1 MLWLK
6 LPLKLRQ
13 FLGQKTMKSTVGDLT
28 RFGLPKP
35 DHKLYE
41 THPIANSQLV
51 YYLGH
56 GDITAVPDVKL
67 FHRHSA
73 ELTDGQE
80 IEPDLV
86 VMATGYRPVFEF
98 LYPGLLATDAKGKP
112 RLALHA
118 FPKRLP
124 TLAVAGLLQPDS
136 GLFPLVHWQT
146 VAFAKLLKLRDAAP
160 GKAAAVFR
168 RLESEV
174 DRTWTDAKVK
184 DSSRHWFEI
193 SHLTYLKAI
202 EQLIQEASS

>member
-1 MLWLK
+1 M
-6 LPLKLRQ
+6 Q
-13 FLGQKTMKSTVGDLT
+13 STVGDLT

-56 GDITAVPDVKL
+56 GEITPVPDVKR
-67 FHRHSA
+67 FHRNSV
-73 ELTDGQE
+73 ELVGGQE

-86 VMATGYRPVFEF
+86 VAATGYRPAFEF
-98 LYPGLLATDAKGKP
+98 LDPSLLNIDSRGKP

-124 TLAVAGLLQPDS
+124 TLAIAGLLQPDS
-136 GLFPLVHWQT
+136 GLLPIVHWQI
-146 VAFAKLLKLRDAAP
+146 VAFAKLLRLRETAP
-160 GKAAAVFR
+160 AKAAALQR
-168 RLESEV
+168 KLESEA
-174 DRTWTDAKVK
+174 DRVWSDAKLK

-202 EQLIQEASS
+202 EKLIQEATP